1 MISFIVNK
9 AKINA
14 ANYRKLFI
22 DALKGGTPLALEVK
36 FHCSKTIG
44 GGSQPLAVNGQKL
57 ALRRKN

>member
-22 DALKGGTPLALEVK
+22 DALKGGAPLALEVK

-44 GGSQPLAVNGQKL
+44 GGSQP
-57 ALRRKN
+57 